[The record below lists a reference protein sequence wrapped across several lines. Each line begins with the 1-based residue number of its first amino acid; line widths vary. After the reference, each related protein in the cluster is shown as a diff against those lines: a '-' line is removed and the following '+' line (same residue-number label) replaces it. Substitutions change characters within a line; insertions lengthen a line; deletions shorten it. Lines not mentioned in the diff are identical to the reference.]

1 MEKVGN
7 QKTKNDTIKVLKVT
21 TNLEFHMQRKYRNK
35 VKQTF

>member
-7 QKTKNDTIKVLKVT
+7 QKTKNDAIKVLKVT
-21 TNLEFHMQRKYRNK
+21 TNLEFYMQRKYRNK